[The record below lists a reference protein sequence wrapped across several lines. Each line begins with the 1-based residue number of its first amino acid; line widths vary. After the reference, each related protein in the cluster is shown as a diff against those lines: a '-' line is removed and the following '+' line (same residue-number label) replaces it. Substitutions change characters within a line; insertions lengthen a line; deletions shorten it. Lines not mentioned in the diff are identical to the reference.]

1 MMNKSESI
9 DRGRFLECMAW
20 CGTGVVYGLT
30 SAGLVGKPFGAIDI
44 AAAADIPG
52 ATATFVQ
59 ISDTH
64 IGFHGEANAD
74 VTGTFQA
81 AIDKIN
87 ALPRR
92 PAFVMHTGDLSHL
105 SKPAEFDTVK
115 QMLATIK
122 TDAFFSVPGE
132 HDVINDQGK
141 MYFTMFQAGSPTPWY
156 SFDNAGVHALALTNV
171 LNITAGGILGR
182 DQLDWAK
189 RDLALQKPSTPI
201 VVFAHIPLAAV
212 FPDWGW
218 TTDDYAEL
226 LTYLRRFES
235 VTVLNGHIHQVFQ
248 KSDGKVQFYTA
259 TSTAFPQPKP
269 GTRPKPGPLTVPA
282 GELANYLGIRDVTVH
297 QVDGQIAVADAS
309 LASANP

>member
-1 MMNKSESI
+1 MESQDKI
-9 DRGRFLECMAW
+9 DRSRFLECMAW

-30 SAGLVGKPFGAIDI
+30 SAGLVGKPFGGIEI
-44 AAAADIPG
+44 AAAADIAD

-64 IGFHGEANAD
+64 IGFHGEANGD
-74 VTGTFQA
+74 VVGTFQA

-87 ALPRR
+87 ALPRK
-92 PAFVMHTGDLSHL
+92 PDFVMHTGDLSHL

-115 QMLATIK
+115 QMLGTIK
-122 TDAFFSVPGE
+122 AGAFFSVPGE
-132 HDVINDQGK
+132 HDTINDQGK
-141 MYFTMFQAGSPTPWY
+141 MYFSMFQSGSPTPWY
-156 SFDNAGVHALALTNV
+156 SFDAAGVHALALTNV
-171 LNITAGGILGR
+171 INITAGGILGR

-189 RDLALQKPSTPI
+189 RDLALQKASTPI

-212 FPDWGW
+212 YPDWGW

-226 LTYLRRFES
+226 LTDLQRFDS

-248 KSDGKVQFYTA
+248 KTDGKVQFYTA

-282 GELANYLGIRDVTVH
+282 GELASYLGIRNVTVH
-297 QVDGQIAVADAS
+297 QIDGQIAVADAS
-309 LASANP
+309 LK